1 MYQNTL
7 FKKREKE
14 EKTKDELHFVW
25 IPYLSAIQQRK
36 LIENNLMKQTSLIVQ
51 ENIEA
56 LFLEGCW
63 H

>member
-25 IPYLSAIQQRK
+25 IPYLSVIQQRK